1 MLDLDRC
8 VSLLAAAGIPSV
20 IEKADLID
28 PAKVAIRLAD
38 GQGFVKLAMH
48 PHANALMHREVA
60 AYAGAPPCTPFRR
73 PRLLGSHD
81 HGDWGAIWLTF
92 EPGRVLTRWNA
103 LSPRPGPYEAAPSG
117 LLPVRAILH
126 DPLPPRFETHRLR
139 LHDRF
144 ADEPVR
150 CGPIHG
156 DFVYWNV
163 LDGPDGPVLLDYEY
177 FEPQVPSSQDRL
189 QWTLLPLLRR
199 AAIWGT
205 VPAALAGPALVP
217 LAALL
222 LPRGTTRPALEL
234 ALFLLRY
241 ATRLEEQQA
250 EPGIADLYARPTR
263 RIRQRLLALIDGILE
278 KVVP

>member
-1 MLDLDRC
+1 MLDLDKC
-8 VSLLAAAGIPSV
+8 VSMLATAGIPSG

-60 AYAGAPPCTPFRR
+60 AYAGPPPCAPFRR

-103 LSPRPGPYEAAPSG
+103 LSPRPGPYEAAPSD
-117 LLPVRAILH
+117 LLPVRAILP
-126 DPLPPRFETHRLR
+126 DPLPPRFETYRRHL
-139 LHDRF
+139 LDRF
-144 ADEPVR
+144 ADAPVR

-163 LDGPDGPVLLDYEY
+163 LDGPAGPMLLDYEH
-177 FEPQVPSSQDRL
+177 FERQAPSSQDRL

-199 AAIWGT
+199 AALWGT
-205 VPAALAGPALVP
+205 VPSALAGAAVVP

-222 LPRGTTRPALEL
+222 LPRGTAHPVLEL

-241 ATRLEEQQA
+241 AARLEGEQA

-263 RIRQRLLALIDGILE
+263 RIRQRLLALIDGILGRI
-278 KVVP
+278 VP

>member
-1 MLDLDRC
+1 MPDLDRC
-8 VSLLAAAGIPSV
+8 VSLLAAAGIPCA
-20 IEKADLID
+20 IERADLID

-38 GQGFVKLAMH
+38 GQGFVKLALH
-48 PHANALMHREVA
+48 PHANALTHREVA
-60 AYAGAPPCTPFRR
+60 AYAGPPPCPPFRR

-81 HGDWGAIWLTF
+81 QGDWGAIWLTF
-92 EPGRVLTRWNA
+92 EAGRVLTRWHA
-103 LSPRPGPYEAAPSG
+103 LSPRPGPYEAAPSV
-117 LLPVRAILH
+117 LLPVRLILGV
-126 DPLPPRFETHRLR
+126 PLPPRFEKHRLR
-139 LHDRF
+139 LLDRF

-163 LDGPDGPVLLDYEY
+163 LDAPGGPLLLDYEY
-177 FEPQVPSSQDRL
+177 FEPQAPSSQDRL

-199 AAIWGT
+199 AAIWGL
-205 VPAALAGPALVP
+205 VPARLAGPALVP

-222 LPRGTTRPALEL
+222 LPRGTARPRLEL

>member
-1 MLDLDRC
+1 MPDLDRC
-8 VSLLAAAGIPSV
+8 VTLLVAAGIPSG

-28 PAKVAIRLAD
+28 PAKVAIRLA
-38 GQGFVKLAMH
+38 GGRGFVKLAMH

-60 AYAGAPPCTPFRR
+60 AYAGPPPCAPFRR
-73 PRLLGSHD
+73 PGLLGSHD

-103 LSPRPGPYEAAPSG
+103 LSPRPGPYEGAPSG
-117 LLPVRAILH
+117 LRPVRAILH
-126 DPLPPRFETHRLR
+126 DPLPPRFEKHRLR
-139 LHDRF
+139 LLDRF

-163 LDGPDGPVLLDYEY
+163 LDGPAGPMLLDYEY
-177 FEPQVPSSQDRL
+177 FEPQAPSSQDRL

-199 AAIWGT
+199 AALWGT
-205 VPAALAGPALVP
+205 VPSVLAGTAVVP
-217 LAALL
+217 LATLL
-222 LPRGTTRPALEL
+222 LPRGTARPALEL

-250 EPGIADLYARPTR
+250 EPDIADLYARPTR
-263 RIRQRLLALIDGILE
+263 RIQQRLLALIDGILGR
-278 KVVP
+278 VVP